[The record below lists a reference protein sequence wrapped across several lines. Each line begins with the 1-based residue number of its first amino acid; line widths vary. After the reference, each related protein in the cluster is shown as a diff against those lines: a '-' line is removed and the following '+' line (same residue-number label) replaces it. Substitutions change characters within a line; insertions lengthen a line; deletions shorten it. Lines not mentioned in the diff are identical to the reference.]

1 MSILSI
7 GPSGQNNFSTTLFW
21 SNQICD
27 RPSALTP
34 PSFHKSAS
42 QFQNLTLFAPSSLFE
57 HIKLALQQ
65 VCSKIS
71 SNITALPLFPG
82 YMLWIDMT
90 SNVYFI
96 LLFWSR
102 PVGDVICWP
111 QIFVAIAKEN
121 WKFLRLLGNR
131 FFSWCRQVYFHWS
144 KTEKLLSRNVQKCFS
159 ICLSDLF
166 PGKSLSKYVFPNIL
180 NPLQDLLSH
189 QYVWEDR
196 KRANSVIMMT
206 RDANIMMPMM

>member
-1 MSILSI
+1 MCPIQPIWAYQVGIATSL
-7 GPSGQNNFSTTLFW
+7 
-21 SNQICD
+21 
-27 RPSALTP
+27 
-34 PSFHKSAS
+34 
-42 QFQNLTLFAPSSLFE
+42 FQNLFKYNCAP
-57 HIKLALQQ
+57 
-65 VCSKIS
+65 
-71 SNITALPLFPG
+71 TFPWLYAG
-82 YMLWIDMT
+82 INMT

-196 KRANSVIMMT
+196 KRANSVILMILDANNMMLLNADIMMT
-206 RDANIMMPMM
+206 HDANIMMPMMVPMM